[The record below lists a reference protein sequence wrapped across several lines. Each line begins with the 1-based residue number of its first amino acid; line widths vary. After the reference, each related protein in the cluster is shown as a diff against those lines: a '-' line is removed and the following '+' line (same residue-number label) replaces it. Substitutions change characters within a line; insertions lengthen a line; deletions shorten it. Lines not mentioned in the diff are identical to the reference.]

1 MNDDQMDHM
10 LIEGARD
17 YNAPGDLP
25 REEIWARIQAARHG
39 RGGASATQLHPAR
52 RLWVWSSVGV
62 AAAAILAV
70 GVVIGRRMERPAA
83 PVQVATKPASKRPP
97 LDSSPVRPDA
107 RVAATNTD
115 SAAKTDSLIRQ
126 LHEQT
131 LSTGRRVQE
140 IAATTSR
147 STDVAR
153 SAAEQGTAGQQS
165 SALAYHLVVLQH
177 LAGSEAMITAFRST
191 ARRGEVDAQ
200 VAAWSRELLSTTRML
215 EASPASDDPMM
226 KRLLE
231 DLDLVITQIVQYV
244 TRGTNSADELDLI
257 EQSINKRGVITKL
270 RSTLPAR
277 TPAAGTT

>member
-1 MNDDQMDHM
+1 MNDDRMDDM

-17 YNAPGDLP
+17 YNAPGAVP
-25 REEIWARIQAARHG
+25 REEIWARIQAVRTA
-39 RGGASATQLHPAR
+39 RGGASATRQSHPAR
-52 RLWVWSSVGV
+52 RLWVWARVGV
-62 AAAAILAV
+62 AAAAILAA
-70 GVVIGRRMERPAA
+70 GVVLGRRMERPAA
-83 PVQVATKPASKRPP
+83 PVHVAAQPVSSQPMDTAKP
-97 LDSSPVRPDA
+97 RPDT
-107 RVAATNTD
+107 RVAAADAD

-131 LSTGRRVQE
+131 KSTGRRVQE
-140 IAATTSR
+140 LAASR
-147 STDVAR
+147 PRATDVPR
-153 SAAEQGTAGQQS
+153 SAPEQRGSGQRS

-191 ARRGEVDAQ
+191 ARRGEIDAQ
-200 VAAWSRELLSTTRML
+200 LATWSRELLSTTRML
-215 EASPASDDPMM
+215 EASPAADDPMM

-277 TPAAGTT
+277 TPVAGTI